1 RAMTTS
7 PSDQHP
13 GPDPKGS
20 HLYALTLGALGVVY
34 GDIGTSPLYALR
46 EAFHPAHG
54 ILPTSENILGVLSLV
69 FWALIIV
76 ITLKYQLF
84 ILRADNKGEGGVLA
98 LTSLVTPLQKQPTG
112 GRVIL
117 VLLGLFGTSLL
128 YGDGIITTAI
138 SVLSAVEGIAVATP
152 RFASYVIPIT
162 VGILIGI
169 FAVQKRGTGSVGKV
183 FGPVTVVWFVT
194 IATLGI
200 IQILKLPSV
209 LAAVNPYYGV
219 DFFVRNQGSGFL
231 VLGSV
236 FLVVTGGE
244 ALYADMGHFGRK
256 PIRLAWA
263 FLVLPALLLNYFGQG
278 ALLIQDPAAVA
289 NPFYRMAPEWALYP
303 LVGIATAATIIASQ
317 ALISG
322 AFSLTMQAVQL
333 GYLPRVHIEHTS
345 AQTRGQIYI
354 PGVNW
359 LLMIGCIGLVLGFKT
374 SSNLAAAY
382 GVGVTTD
389 MVITTLLFFFV
400 MKDKW
405 HWNLTAAI
413 ALAGV
418 FLFVDLGF
426 WAANLHKIP
435 DGGWFPLVVGAV
447 VFTLMTTWKR
457 GRVILAER
465 LNAESYSLDELKR
478 RIAKERPFRVPGTA
492 IYMTRN
498 ADCAPPALVLNLRH
512 HRTLHERIVLL
523 MVETREVPYVEKKD
537 RVDIQ
542 PAGDSIFRVT
552 VRYGFVQEP
561 DIPAALAIAAAA
573 GHNFNAADATFFLGR
588 ENLLATHRPGMAI
601 WREKLFAVMSRN
613 AWRATTYYKLPPP
626 AVVEVGSQVE
636 L

>member
-1 RAMTTS
+1 MTSS
-7 PSDQHP
+7 PSDQVHS
-13 GPDPKGS
+13 PDPKGS

-46 EAFHPAHG
+46 EAFHEAHG
-54 ILPTSENILGVLSLV
+54 ILPTPDNIFGVLSLV

-76 ITLKYQLF
+76 ITLKYLTF

-98 LTSLVTPLQKQPTG
+98 LTSLVTPLQKQPSG
-112 GRVIL
+112 GRFIL

-128 YGDGIITTAI
+128 YGDGIITPAI
-138 SVLSAVEGIAVATP
+138 SVLSAVEGIGVATP
-152 RFASYVIPIT
+152 QFSSYVIPIT

-169 FAVQKRGTGSVGKV
+169 FAVQKHGTTRVGKV
-183 FGPVTVVWFVT
+183 FGPVTVVWFLA
-194 IATLGI
+194 IATLGFVQVI
-200 IQILKLPSV
+200 KLPMV
-209 LAAVNPYYGV
+209 LAAVNPLHGV
-219 DFFVRNQGSGFL
+219 DFFVRNQGNGFL

-256 PIRLAWA
+256 PIRRAWG

-278 ALLIQDPAAVA
+278 ALLIQNPEAVG

-333 GYLPRVHIEHTS
+333 GYLPRVHIAHTS
-345 AQTRGQIYI
+345 AKTRGQIYI

-359 LLMIGCIGLVLGFKT
+359 LLMIGCIGLVLGFRT
-374 SSNLAAAY
+374 SSNLAGAY
-382 GVGVTTD
+382 GVGVTTI

-400 MKDKW
+400 MRDKW
-405 HWNLTAAI
+405 HWNIVA
-413 ALAGV
+413 ALAV
-418 FLFVDLGF
+418 ASLFLFVDLGF

-435 DGGWFPLVVGAV
+435 HGGWFPLVVGAF
-447 VFTLMTTWKR
+447 VFTLMTTWKK

-465 LNAESYSLDELKR
+465 LNDESYSLDELNS
-478 RIAKERPFRVPGTA
+478 RIVKEQPFRVPGTA

-512 HRTLHERIVLL
+512 HHSLHQRIVLL
-523 MVETREVPYVEKKD
+523 VVETHEMPYVEKKD
-537 RVDIQ
+537 RLDIQ
-542 PAGDSIFRVT
+542 PLGDNIFRVK

-561 DIPAALAIAAAA
+561 DIPSALKAAADLGYDFDVA
-573 GHNFNAADATFFLGR
+573 NSTFFLGR

-613 AWRATTYYKLPPP
+613 AWRATTFYNLPPA
-626 AVVEVGSQVE
+626 AVVEVGSQIE

>member
-1 RAMTTS
+1 MTS
-7 PSDQHP
+7 IHADPHHQ
-13 GPDPKGS
+13 DPKGS

-46 EAFHPAHG
+46 EAFH
-54 ILPTSENILGVLSLV
+54 TSHDIAPSPENIFGVLSLV

-76 ITLKYQLF
+76 ITLKYLVF

-112 GRVIL
+112 SRLIL

-128 YGDGIITTAI
+128 YGDGIITPAI
-138 SVLSAVEGIAVATP
+138 SVLSAVEGIAIATP
-152 RFASYVIPIT
+152 RFSTYVIPIT
-162 VGILIGI
+162 LAILVGI
-169 FAVQKRGTGSVGKV
+169 FAVQKRGTGGVGKV
-183 FGPVTVVWFVT
+183 FGPITVLWFLT
-194 IATLGI
+194 IAALGLV
-200 IQILKLPSV
+200 QILKSPNILF
-209 LAAVNPYYGV
+209 AVNPLHGV
-219 DFFVRNQGSGFL
+219 EFFLRNQWNGFL

-278 ALLIQDPAAVA
+278 ALLLQNPSAVE

-303 LVGIATAATIIASQ
+303 LVALATAATIIASQ

-345 AQTRGQIYI
+345 AKTRGQIYI

-359 LLMIGCIGLVLGFKT
+359 LLMIGCIGLVLGFKN
-374 SSNLAAAY
+374 SSSLAAAY

-405 HWNLTAAI
+405 RWSLFAALPLV
-413 ALAGV
+413 AL
-418 FLFVDLGF
+418 FLFVDIGF
-426 WAANLHKIP
+426 WVANLHKIP
-435 DGGWFPLVVGAV
+435 NGGWFPLVVGAL

-465 LNAESYSLDELKR
+465 LNADSFSLDELNR
-478 RIAKERPFRVPGTA
+478 RILKERPFRVPGTA

-498 ADCAPPALVLNLRH
+498 ADCTPPALVLNLRH
-512 HRTLHERIVLL
+512 HHSLHERIVLL
-523 MVETREVPYVEKKD
+523 MVETRETPYVEKKD
-537 RVDIQ
+537 RLEIQ
-542 PAGDSIFRVT
+542 SVGDNIFRVR
-552 VRYGFVQEP
+552 VRYGFMQEP
-561 DIPAALAIAAAA
+561 DIPAALQAA
-573 GHNFNAADATFFLGR
+573 GDLGYDFSGKSVFFLGR

-601 WREKLFAVMSRN
+601 WRERLFAVMSRN
-613 AWRATTYYKLPPP
+613 AWRATTFYKLPPD
-626 AVVEVGSQVE
+626 AVVEVGSHVE

>member
-1 RAMTTS
+1 MTSS
-7 PSDQHP
+7 PSPDQHHTQQP
-13 GPDPKGS
+13 QGS
-20 HLYALTLGALGVVY
+20 HLFALTLGALGVVY

-54 ILPTSENILGVLSLV
+54 ILPTPANILGVLSLV
-69 FWALIIV
+69 FWALVIV
-76 ITLKYQLF
+76 ISLKYLTF

-112 GRVIL
+112 GRVLL
-117 VLLGLFGTSLL
+117 VLLGLFGTALL
-128 YGDGIITTAI
+128 YGDGIITPAI

-152 RFASYVIPIT
+152 RFSSYVIPIT
-162 VGILIGI
+162 LGILISI
-169 FAVQKRGTGSVGKV
+169 FAFQKRGTGSVGRI
-183 FGPVTVVWFVT
+183 FGPVTVIWFLT
-194 IATLGI
+194 IAALGLLH
-200 IQILKLPSV
+200 ILRLPSI
-209 LAAVNPYYGV
+209 LSAINPLYGF
-219 DFFVRNQGSGFL
+219 DFFVRNQGNGFL

-278 ALLIQDPAAVA
+278 ALLIQNPGAVE

-303 LVGIATAATIIASQ
+303 LVAIATAATIIASQ

-333 GYLPRVHIEHTS
+333 GYLPRVRIEHTS
-345 AQTRGQIYI
+345 AMTRGQIYI

-359 LLMIGCIGLVLGFKT
+359 LLMLGCIGLVLGFKN

-405 HWNLTAAI
+405 NWNPVAAV
-413 ALAGV
+413 ALV
-418 FLFVDLGF
+418 SLFLFVDLGF
-426 WAANLHKIP
+426 WAANLHKVP
-435 DGGWFPLVVGAV
+435 HGGWFPLLVGAG
-447 VFTLMTTWKR
+447 VFIVMTTWKR
-457 GRVILAER
+457 GRIILADR
-465 LNAESYSLDELKR
+465 LKKESYSLDELNR
-478 RIAKERPFRVPGTA
+478 RIIKERPVRVAGTA
-492 IYMTRN
+492 IYMTRDAN
-498 ADCAPPALVLNLRH
+498 CAPPALVLNLRH
-512 HRTLHERIVLL
+512 HHSLHERIVLL
-523 MVETREVPYVEKKD
+523 MVVTREVPYVEKKD
-537 RVDIQ
+537 RLEIESV
-542 PAGDSIFRVT
+542 GDNIFRVK
-552 VRYGFVQEP
+552 VRYGFIQEP
-561 DIPAALAIAAAA
+561 DIPAALIAAKEL
-573 GHNFNAADATFFLGR
+573 GYDLDPGNATFFLGR
-588 ENLLATHRPGMAI
+588 ENLLATHHPGMAI

-613 AWRATTYYKLPPP
+613 ASRATAYYKLPPR
-626 AVVEVGSQVE
+626 AVVEVGSHIE